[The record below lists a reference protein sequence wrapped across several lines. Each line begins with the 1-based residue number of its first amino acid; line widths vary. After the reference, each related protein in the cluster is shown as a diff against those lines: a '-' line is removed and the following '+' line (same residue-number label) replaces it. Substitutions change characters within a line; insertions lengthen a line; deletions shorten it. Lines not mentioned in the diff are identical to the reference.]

1 MSVIKLKY
9 GVITPLVCVIIFILT
24 FTLAP
29 NLPIISSL
37 SSYLSL
43 IPIIDLS
50 KTPMSSS
57 SNAPWSSP
65 LSGFLDRATRYSD
78 TASFKPPRSS
88 LELVVLR
95 NAPVETEG
103 FTLALFSSDGSNQ
116 KETFAVDA
124 KGAVYTLTPDDA
136 SGILKL
142 AHDITELPTTEEF
155 RNTWIL
161 KALRTS
167 QPIDRILI
175 PKGKCAPEVPEEN
188 YEKEFNEVSVQG
200 FNYEEREL
208 RERTAG
214 EDVLPQALWELAGVV
229 LEGRSE
235 GEGNRGP
242 GDESVVSRVKGM
254 VRNAF

>member
-65 LSGFLDRATRYSD
+65 LSGILQTTSLVIRARR
-78 TASFKPPRSS
+78 PPKR
-88 LELVVLR
+88 
-95 NAPVETEG
+95 T
-103 FTLALFSSDGSNQ
+103 Q
-116 KETFAVDA
+116 
-124 KGAVYTLTPDDA
+124 
-136 SGILKL
+136 
-142 AHDITELPTTEEF
+142 EF

-167 QPIDRILI
+167 QPIDRILV

-188 YEKEFNEVSVQG
+188 YEKEFHEVSVQG
-200 FNYEEREL
+200 FNYEEREMC
-208 RERTAG
+208 
-214 EDVLPQALWELAGVV
+214 LPQALWELAGVV
-229 LEGRSE
+229 LEARGE

-242 GDESVVSRVKGM
+242 GDESVVSRVKDM
-254 VRNAF
+254 VRNVF